1 MRDDR
6 DSGAG
11 GRRAAEG
18 NLCSK
23 SGAQAGVSGEWQL
36 GDALENGR
44 LATVNWSQQE
54 GEEGLKRCVCAY
66 LD

>member
-11 GRRAAEG
+11 GRRATKRDLRG
-18 NLCSK
+18 K
-23 SGAQAGVSGEWQL
+23 SGAQAGVSREGQL
-36 GDALENGR
+36 GNALENGR

-54 GEEGLKRCVCAY
+54 GEEGLKRCVC
-66 LD
+66 LP